1 MHLGNG
7 IIFLVGVN
15 RSLKSLWLVLV
26 ACSVSFPISFL
37 CRLLGPEN
45 ELWRG
50 QTTFLNSCYKSLSP
64 WANQNLASWRIYCHL
79 LVTGDLL
86 IFALFWGMCFR
97 GFVGAKVIHSFYLPR
112 GSLSSKSV
120 SAFSYFFG
128 GSRWR
133 RLLYLFNSLDQESI
147 NFCKGPD
154 SKYFRFCSCMFF
166 VFITL
171 KNVKIILSLR
181 PVWKQAEGWIWA
193 ADYGLPSYRF
203 IRLCGGLLFCSFC
216 MVFCPR
222 ELCPA
227 WYWMSEESSQFWKGG
242 IFKDWMH
249 NSSQK
254 SLSFFD
260 FYLYLLYPRC
270 LINTVSENKWT

>member
-1 MHLGNG
+1 MG
-7 IIFLVGVN
+7 
-15 RSLKSLWLVLV
+15 KSEP
-26 ACSVSFPISFL
+26 C
-37 CRLLGPEN
+37 LL
-45 ELWRG
+45 
-50 QTTFLNSCYKSLSP
+50 
-64 WANQNLASWRIYCHL
+64 QNLLPPPGERGPTYFCPFLGHVLQRFCL
-79 LVTGDLL
+79 L
-86 IFALFWGMCFR
+86 F
-97 GFVGAKVIHSFYLPR
+97 GAKVIHSFYLPR